1 MSAKNLFLPSF
12 GKLRINIWKP
22 GASEIDIE
30 FGAELTLDEMNE
42 ISGGAFKKPAAK
54 TGYTIYQIQAHD
66 TLIRI
71 ANKFGIK
78 SYKEILKWNPK
89 ITNPR
94 LIRTGDYLYI
104 KKYMTENM
112 MDIGDIEFGA
122 ELTLDEMNEISGG
135 AFKKPA
141 AKTGY
146 TIYQIQAHDTLIR
159 IANKFGIKSY
169 KEILKWNPKITNPRL
184 IRTGDYLY
192 IKK

>member
-1 MSAKNLFLPSF
+1 MLKEQEDKN
-12 GKLRINIWKP
+12 
-22 GASEIDIE
+22 
-30 FGAELTLDEMNE
+30 
-42 ISGGAFKKPAAK
+42 
-54 TGYTIYQIQAHD
+54 
-66 TLIRI
+66 
-71 ANKFGIK
+71 
-78 SYKEILKWNPK
+78 
-89 ITNPR
+89 
-94 LIRTGDYLYI
+94 
-104 KKYMTENM
+104 MTENM

>member
-1 MSAKNLFLPSF
+1 MKTQCLSGRREKVFSDQVFCCHLPEICVSIYGSRVLLKYEENSRSAAGGKN
-12 GKLRINIWKP
+12 
-22 GASEIDIE
+22 
-30 FGAELTLDEMNE
+30 
-42 ISGGAFKKPAAK
+42 
-54 TGYTIYQIQAHD
+54 
-66 TLIRI
+66 
-71 ANKFGIK
+71 
-78 SYKEILKWNPK
+78 
-89 ITNPR
+89 
-94 LIRTGDYLYI
+94 
-104 KKYMTENM
+104 MTENM

-146 TIYQIQAHDTLIR
+146 TIYQIKAHDTLIR

>member
-1 MSAKNLFLPSF
+1 MKSTAREKRCAYQPMKARCFQIKMM
-12 GKLRINIWKP
+12 KLLKEQEDMNMTENMMDI
-22 GASEIDIE
+22 GDIE

-54 TGYTIYQIQAHD
+54 AGYTIYQIKAHD

-104 KKYMTENM
+104 KK
-112 MDIGDIEFGA
+112 
-122 ELTLDEMNEISGG
+122 
-135 AFKKPA
+135 
-141 AKTGY
+141 
-146 TIYQIQAHDTLIR
+146 
-159 IANKFGIKSY
+159 
-169 KEILKWNPKITNPRL
+169 
-184 IRTGDYLY
+184 
-192 IKK
+192 